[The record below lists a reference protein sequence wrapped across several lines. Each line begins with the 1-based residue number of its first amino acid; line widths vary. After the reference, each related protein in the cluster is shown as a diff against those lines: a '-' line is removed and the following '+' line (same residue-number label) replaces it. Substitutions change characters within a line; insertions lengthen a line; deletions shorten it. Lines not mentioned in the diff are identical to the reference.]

1 MNMQELVDKYFEQI
15 EVEDTAFVPI
25 DDAVSDAAYLL
36 LNLPMQMLKEY
47 QILKGSRKRLPDGAE
62 FWKETR
68 LVTRLRNSAKYQNV
82 GREGLNDILDYLG
95 GKVWG
100 TYQELRNSERIRL
113 DITEIPEFYPE

>member
-1 MNMQELVDKYFEQI
+1 MRIPELVEKYFEQI

-25 DDAVSDAAYLL
+25 DNAVSDAAYLL
-36 LNLPMQMLKEY
+36 LNIPTKMLREY
-47 QILKGSRKRLPDGAE
+47 KKLKGSRKRLPDGAK
-62 FWKETR
+62 FWKETE
-68 LVTRLRNSAKYQNV
+68 LVIRLRDSARFQNV

-100 TYQELRNSERIRL
+100 TYQELNNPDRIRL